1 MLRERTTMWASG
13 VPRNWTNLS
22 ICQIDQLKMWY
33 AYTDK
38 IKADSLNNKN
48 TGYIRELSGCCRER
62 CKRYLYKD
70 IRRYLYREILG
81 ISVVTGYTKDIS
93 SPTVY
98 LRRRSL
104 LKDA

>member
-38 IKADSLNNKN
+38 IKADSLNIHTRGILEN
-48 TGYIRELSGCCRER
+48 YQDVVER
-62 CKRYLYKD
+62 DVRD
-70 IRRYLYREILG
+70 IYTKILG
-81 ISVVTGYTKDIS
+81 DI
-93 SPTVY
+93 Y
-98 LRRRSL
+98 IERY
-104 LKDA
+104 